1 MRTRGAW
8 AAATA
13 ALVLAGGVG
22 LVRWDIAQRREA
34 FQVEA
39 RTAHRLLSQRATA
52 HEAVL
57 GTLVLLAPAAEVEG
71 GPEQRLPALYPQL
84 LRVLRRDG
92 AAAWGDAALD
102 AAEAR
107 SRQSR
112 HAELAAVDATAGR
125 FTVVRAGSP
134 SSFAL
139 VVDAQRM
146 VPWDEWPV
154 QRGGPVAV
162 RLAQA
167 AGTLVLQPEPEAALQ
182 PAGLTA
188 GFTFAKTLAA
198 PGQPF
203 DLQLRRATGPA
214 QWPWAALALWTLAV
228 LAASTLL
235 AAARRARRERE
246 RAEAR
251 LRQAQMTRLGALGE
265 MAAGIAHE
273 LNQPLAALSANTQA
287 ARRLLDDDPPALD
300 EARGALAAATAQA
313 RRAAEV
319 VSRLRRRVEQPGV
332 AETLQPVELAAAARQ
347 ALELLRPEF
356 RSRGV
361 SLRFEGQAAPAL
373 ADPVALQ
380 QILHNLAT
388 NALAALQAVPAGQR
402 EIVVETAAD
411 DTHATIALCD
421 SGPGVAPE
429 ALPRLFEPFFT
440 TTEGGL
446 GLGLPLCETLA
457 TQMGGQLAA
466 AAGRGGRFTL
476 RLARAPAAR

>member
-1 MRTRGAW
+1 MRARAAW

-13 ALVLAGGVG
+13 ALVLAGAAA

-34 FQVEA
+34 FQVDA
-39 RTAHRLLSQRATA
+39 RVAHRLLSQRAVA
-52 HEAVL
+52 HEAIL
-57 GTLVLLAPAAEVEG
+57 GTLTLLAPATEGEG

-92 AAAWGDAALD
+92 TDAWGDAALD

-107 SRQSR
+107 SRQSK
-112 HAELAAVDATAGR
+112 HAELAAVDAAAGR
-125 FTVVRAGSP
+125 FTVVQAGTP

-146 VPWDEWPV
+146 VPWDGWPV
-154 QRGGPVAV
+154 ARGGPVAV
-162 RLAQA
+162 QLVGNGA
-167 AGTLVLQPEPEAALQ
+167 TLVLQPEPEARPL
-182 PAGLTA
+182 GLTA
-188 GFTFAKTLAA
+188 GFVFAKTLAA

-214 QWPWAALALWTLAV
+214 EWPWAALLLWGLAV
-228 LAASTLL
+228 GVGSAAL
-235 AAARRARRERE
+235 AAARESRRERE

-251 LRQAQMTRLGALGE
+251 LRLAQTARLGALGE
-265 MAAGIAHE
+265 LAAGIAHE
-273 LNQPLAALSANTQA
+273 LNQPLAAMSANAQA
-287 ARRLLDDDPPALD
+287 ARRLLDDEPPALD

-319 VSRLRRRVEQPGV
+319 VARLRRRVEQPGEV
-332 AETLQPVELAAAARQ
+332 GALQPVDLADAARQ

-356 RSRGV
+356 QARGV
-361 SLRFEGQAAPAL
+361 SLRFEGQAGAAL

-380 QILHNLAT
+380 QIVHNLAT
-388 NALAALQAVPAGQR
+388 NALVALEAVPAGRR
-402 EIVVETAAD
+402 ELVVELGGDATTA
-411 DTHATIALCD
+411 TLALRD

-440 TTEGGL
+440 TRPDGL

-457 TQMGGQLAA
+457 QQMGARLTAA
-466 AAGRGGRFTL
+466 AAPPQGLRFTL
-476 RLARAPAAR
+476 TLQRPAPAP